1 MVNLIVKSKVKE
13 IIKGKGDY
21 NVAKD
26 TYGVLNDYF
35 ELLANELI
43 DEALINLKKGTKTVK
58 AELIEKVIRDG
69 NSDEAYEPLNREIEF
84 NETNGY
90 K

>member
-1 MVNLIVKSKVKE
+1 MVNLIVKSRVKE
-13 IIKGKGDY
+13 IIKSKGDY

-26 TYGVLNDYF
+26 TYGVLNDYL

-58 AELIEKVIRDG
+58 AELIERVIKDSRD
-69 NSDEAYEPLNREIEF
+69 DEAYEPLETKIEF
-84 NETNGY
+84 NEANGY
-90 K
+90 E

>member
-13 IIKGKGDY
+13 IIKSKGNY

-26 TYGVLNDYF
+26 TYGVLNDYL

-58 AELIEKVIRDG
+58 AELIERVIKDSRD
-69 NSDEAYEPLNREIEF
+69 DEAYEPLETKIEF
-84 NETNGY
+84 NEANGY
-90 K
+90 E